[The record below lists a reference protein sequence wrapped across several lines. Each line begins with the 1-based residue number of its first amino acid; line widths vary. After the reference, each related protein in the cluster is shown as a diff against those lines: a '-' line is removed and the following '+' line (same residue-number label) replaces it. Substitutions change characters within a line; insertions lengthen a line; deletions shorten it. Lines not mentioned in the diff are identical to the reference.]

1 MTVKT
6 EFRLTFYVKRV
17 FNITM
22 IFYLQKSCFDILF
35 RLYMSCLNDT
45 FKSYHMDTTDTRD

>member
-17 FNITM
+17 SNITM
-22 IFYLQKSCFDILF
+22 IFFLQKSCFDILF
-35 RLYMSCLNDT
+35 SLCMSCLNDT
-45 FKSYHMDTTDTRD
+45 FKSYQMDTTDTRD